1 MRLKL
6 YSSTM
11 LRINISSVHSVNL
24 NANIVSVIGINQHR
38 RLADLVVGTLYDVK
52 TDLKYGEREC

>member
-1 MRLKL
+1 
-6 YSSTM
+6 M
-11 LRINISSVHSVNL
+11 LSINIYSVYSVNL

-52 TDLKYGEREC
+52 TDLKI